1 MKILLKGVSKVY
13 GKKEN
18 KFKALKNIDLK
29 IEDGELIA
37 IMGASGS
44 GKTTLLNI
52 IGCIDELDDGKYL
65 LDDQDCSNKNFDDLA
80 KIRNEKISFIFQ
92 NFALIKEL
100 TVQENIMLPLEY
112 RKEKKDF
119 NIDFDEYI
127 KMLGLKEILNKKVS
141 KLSGGQQQRVAIMR
155 SLVQGAE
162 VILADE
168 PTGALDE
175 ENGQKIMRILLELN
189 KKENKT
195 ILIVTHNP
203 NIAKFC
209 NRVIHIKDGMIY
221 KEDLQK
227 LP

>member
-203 NIAKFC
+203 NIAKCC

-221 KEDLQK
+221 KEDLQ
-227 LP
+227 

>member
-80 KIRNEKISFIFQ
+80 QIRNEKISFIFQ

-175 ENGQKIMRILLELN
+175 ENGQKIMSILLELN

-221 KEDLQK
+221 KEDLQ
-227 LP
+227 

>member
-119 NIDFDEYI
+119 NIDFDDYI

-175 ENGQKIMRILLELN
+175 ENGQKIMSILLELN

-221 KEDLQK
+221 KEDLQ
-227 LP
+227 

>member
-1 MKILLKGVSKVY
+1 MKILLENVSKVY

-18 KFKALKNIDLK
+18 EFKALKDINLK
-29 IEDGELIA
+29 IEEGEFIA

-52 IGCIDELDDGKYL
+52 IGCIDELTYGKYL
-65 LDDQDCSNKNFDDLA
+65 LDNEDCSNKSFDELA
-80 KIRNEKISFIFQ
+80 KIRNEKIAFIFQ

-100 TVQENIMLPLEY
+100 TVKENIMLPLEY
-112 RKEKKDF
+112 RKGKKNY
-119 NIDFDEYI
+119 NINLNNYLEV
-127 KMLGLKEILNKKVS
+127 LGLKEILNKKVS

-162 VILADE
+162 IILADE

-175 ENGQKIMRILLELN
+175 DNGKKIMDILLELN
-189 KKENKT
+189 KKEKKT

-203 NIAKFC
+203 SIAKYC
-209 NRVIHIKDGMIY
+209 NRTINIKDGQIFH
-221 KEDLQK
+221 K
-227 LP
+227 

>member
-1 MKILLKGVSKVY
+1 MKILLENVSKVY

-18 KFKALKNIDLK
+18 EFKALKDINLK
-29 IEDGELIA
+29 IEEGEFIA

-52 IGCIDELDDGKYL
+52 IGCIDELTYGKYL
-65 LDDQDCSNKNFDDLA
+65 LDNEDCSNKSFDELA
-80 KIRNEKISFIFQ
+80 KIRNEKIAFIFQ

-100 TVQENIMLPLEY
+100 TVKENIMLPLEY
-112 RKEKKDF
+112 RKGKKNYNINF
-119 NIDFDEYI
+119 NDYI
-127 KMLGLKEILNKKVS
+127 EVLGLKEILNKKVS

-162 VILADE
+162 IILADE

-175 ENGQKIMRILLELN
+175 DNGKKIMDILLELN
-189 KKENKT
+189 KKEKKT

-203 NIAKFC
+203 SVAKYC
-209 NRVIHIKDGMIY
+209 NRTINIKDGQIFH
-221 KEDLQK
+221 K
-227 LP
+227 

>member
-92 NFALIKEL
+92 NFELIKEL

-175 ENGQKIMRILLELN
+175 ENGQKIMSILLELN

-221 KEDLQK
+221 KEDLQ
-227 LP
+227 

>member
-1 MKILLKGVSKVY
+1 MKILLEDVSKVY
-13 GKKEN
+13 GKREN
-18 KFKALKNIDLK
+18 EFKALKNIDLK
-29 IEDGELIA
+29 IEEGELIA

-52 IGCIDELDDGKYL
+52 IGCIDELNDGKYL
-65 LDDQDCSNKNFDDLA
+65 LDNQDCSNKSFDELA
-80 KIRNEKISFIFQ
+80 KIRNEKIAFIFQ

-100 TVQENIMLPLEY
+100 TVKENIMLPLEY
-112 RKEKKDF
+112 RKKKKDF
-119 NIDFDEYI
+119 NIDFNEYI
-127 KMLGLKEILNKKVS
+127 EMLGLKEILNKKVS

-175 ENGQKIMRILLELN
+175 DNGKKIMNILLKLN

-203 NIAKFC
+203 SVAKCC

-221 KEDLQK
+221 KEDLQ
-227 LP
+227 

>member
-119 NIDFDEYI
+119 NIDFDDYI

>member
-29 IEDGELIA
+29 IEEGELIA

-65 LDDQDCSNKNFDDLA
+65 LDNQDCSNKNFDDLA

-119 NIDFDEYI
+119 NIDFDWYI
-127 KMLGLKEILNKKVS
+127 EMLGLKEILNKKVS

-175 ENGQKIMRILLELN
+175 ENGQKIMSILLELN

-203 NIAKFC
+203 NIAKCC

-221 KEDLQK
+221 KEDLQ
-227 LP
+227 

>member
-119 NIDFDEYI
+119 NIDFDDYI

-175 ENGQKIMRILLELN
+175 ENGKKIMSILLELN

-221 KEDLQK
+221 KEDLQ
-227 LP
+227 

>member
-175 ENGQKIMRILLELN
+175 ENGQKIMSILLELN